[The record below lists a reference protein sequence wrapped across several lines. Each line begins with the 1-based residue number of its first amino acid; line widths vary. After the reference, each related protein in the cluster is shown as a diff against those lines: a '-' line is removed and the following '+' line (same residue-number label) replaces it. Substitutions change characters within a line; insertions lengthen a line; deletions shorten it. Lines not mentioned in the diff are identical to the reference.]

1 MQIQYST
8 MNKGR
13 VNRNSSANVVTV
25 TNNKNDNET
34 DASTTVNIKKE
45 VSEIMEKKEI
55 GSGDT
60 KQQKSTFNETYQ
72 KSTNNRRKCFPSK
85 HKQQLLQSHVTS
97 RDFNSVY
104 KANGSGGMDLNKIS
118 TGTMT
123 VPSMTFYSPHF
134 NAHQD
139 NNNMVSPKQKGM
151 YFSHFRNAKS
161 Y

>member
-13 VNRNSSANVVTV
+13 VNRNSSSNIVAFNGD
-25 TNNKNDNET
+25 NKNDKET
-34 DASTTVNIKKE
+34 DAVTNANINNNNKKE
-45 VSEIMEKKEI
+45 VSEVEEKKEI

-60 KQQKSTFNETYQ
+60 KQKTTFNETYQ

-85 HKQQLLQSHVTS
+85 HKQQLLQTHVTN

-104 KANGSGGMDLNKIS
+104 KANGSGGMDNCHNKIS

-123 VPSMTFYSPHF
+123 VPSMTFYSPHY
-134 NAHQD
+134 NTHQD
-139 NNNMVSPKQKGM
+139 IMVPQKQKGK
-151 YFSHFRNAKS
+151 FN
-161 Y
+161 